1 MNPMLTA
8 ILSAKAVQ
16 SGLIVTCIMIMSPST
31 LQSRE
36 LTGIVYSHHCGPSG
50 TGTCEVQLS
59 TKTGLVHFAYQK
71 PIKLDSSDDRCWEVG
86 AIWTVETE
94 RRTGELVRVHCVGK
108 LDTDVHSAWMAVR
121 NYIKAVAK
129 AAGEELGYQ
138 PNRRG
143 PVNAKMGEVEID
155 LSGYLNFGSTGMCL
169 EMKQH
174 IDNNTI
180 LIESSADCY
189 FIPDIDFRVEQIRPT
204 AWEVTSV
211 KAVPPRK

>member
-1 MNPMLTA
+1 MIIG
-8 ILSAKAVQ
+8 ILNGKSLR
-16 SGLIVTCIMIMSPST
+16 SSLIATCILIASPST
-31 LQSRE
+31 LLCEE
-36 LTGIVYSHHCGPSG
+36 LTGVVYSDHSGPSANG
-50 TGTCEVQLS
+50 VGEVQLS
-59 TKTGLVHFAYQK
+59 TKTGLVAISYQK
-71 PIKLDSSDDRCWEVG
+71 PIKMDSADHRCYEVG
-86 AIWTVETE
+86 AIWTVQFEPQTY
-94 RRTGELVRVHCVGK
+94 ELVRVHCVGK

-129 AAGEELGYQ
+129 AAGQDLGYQ

-189 FIPDIDFRVEQIRPT
+189 LIPDIDFRVEQIRPT

-211 KAVPPRK
+211 KAVPPPK